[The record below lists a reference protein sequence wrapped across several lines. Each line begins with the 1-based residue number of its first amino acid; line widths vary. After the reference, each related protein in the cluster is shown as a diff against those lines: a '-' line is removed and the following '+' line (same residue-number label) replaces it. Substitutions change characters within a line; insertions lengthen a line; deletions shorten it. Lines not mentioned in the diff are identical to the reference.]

1 MPEILLILTAV
12 LILALAVFCFV
23 LAYNAVYIRRLVV
36 RDPLV
41 CDSFISVANK
51 GNKTVYRFTRPF
63 SPETLIE
70 REFIDQELWTRDGLC
85 LAAWFI
91 PSESDTALILL
102 HGHKTNR
109 SQCLH
114 LIRHFGGD
122 WSLLVPDL
130 RGHGESQ
137 GNKVTYGYEEVRD
150 IEACVLWL
158 NEHGYKKII
167 LLGLSMGGAVAI
179 SYASQN
185 NGISGVITEGTYH
198 DLLASIELGL
208 CKSGLGWLPLSGMI
222 LRFMSWLGGFTL
234 PRSPELDLKKT
245 RCPVLVLQ
253 SENDE
258 YTPQESGIR
267 LESANPGNVKLVL
280 MPYSRHTQLASEHP
294 ELYNEVVSKFV
305 SSCFNDDIVG
315 ISPMATSGMMD

>member
-23 LAYNAVYIRRLVV
+23 IAFNAVYIKRLAV
-36 RDPLV
+36 RDPLI
-41 CDSFISVANK
+41 CDSFSPGADY

-63 SPETLIE
+63 SPTTLVE
-70 REFIDQELWTRDGLC
+70 KEFIDQELWTRDGLC
-85 LAAWFI
+85 LAAWYI
-91 PSESDTALILL
+91 PSDSDTALIII

-114 LIRHFGGD
+114 HIRHFGGQ

-137 GNKVTYGYEEVRD
+137 GNKVTFGYEEMHD
-150 IEACVLWL
+150 IEACVSWL
-158 NEHGYKKII
+158 NEHGYDKII
-167 LLGLSMGGAVAI
+167 LLGLSMGGAVAV
-179 SYASQN
+179 SYASQYD
-185 NGISGVITEGTYH
+185 GISGVITEGTYH
-198 DLLASIELGL
+198 DLFAGIEIGL

-234 PRSPELDLKKT
+234 PRSPEQDLKTIK
-245 RCPVLVLQ
+245 CPVLVLQ

-258 YTPQESGIR
+258 YTPRESGIR
-267 LESANPGNVKLVL
+267 LHSANPENVRLVI
-280 MPYSRHTQLASEHP
+280 MPCSRHTHLASEHP
-294 ELYNEVVSKFV
+294 GNYNDVIQEFV
-305 SSCFNDDIVG
+305 ASCF
-315 ISPMATSGMMD
+315 